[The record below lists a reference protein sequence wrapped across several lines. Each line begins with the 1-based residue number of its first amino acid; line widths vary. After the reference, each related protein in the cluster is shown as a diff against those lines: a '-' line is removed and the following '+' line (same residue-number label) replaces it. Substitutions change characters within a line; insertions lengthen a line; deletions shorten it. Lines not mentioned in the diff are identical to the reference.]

1 LKQWTEAG
9 DAFRISDLNRLE
21 NETLPTYFRHRR
33 FQSLVRQLNFYN
45 FRKVNR
51 ERNFWVYKHPLFQF
65 ERPQD
70 LHLLRRRTC
79 PGVDGRKVRPDAEHG
94 GQGYEPKSIFSLD
107 AVLSSKS
114 AIAISPHE
122 SSDSDEGNTIAITAT
137 ISKKRKKSSRKKSD
151 ASLSSSSEDEHPPK
165 TTKTSFMVGNHLTV
179 PDKKLR
185 TEPVH
190 ALGLLRLVSPLAKSA
205 SSQLDMNEQSVL
217 VSKVS
222 KQLDEHAKKA
232 AAIMGKHVMKT
243 RTNDITPT
251 YVSSTM
257 RYNALTYDDE
267 VEIFDSTRGCVV
279 EKNYVSSKDND
290 ASDDGSENSATV
302 VSFSDYEVQE
312 ASTRIISAPI
322 SDSNIIFEVRKK
334 LRDVNNNISHLTT
347 AIAEFCMTTDPHDP
361 FLCEKAIQLMS
372 NHAELA
378 QEFCRYKI
386 ALSPNNFDHSGFMRA
401 LFSGQSKETVRG
413 FKTFVLN
420 SLKDLVRE
428 TKSWNEFDALSKCY
442 NVWFSGVSLS
452 AQA

>member
-1 LKQWTEAG
+1 M
-9 DAFRISDLNRLE
+9 
-21 NETLPTYFRHRR
+21 
-33 FQSLVRQLNFYN
+33 RQLNFYN

-51 ERNFWVYKHPLFQF
+51 ERNFWVYKHPLFQR

-94 GQGYEPKSIFSLD
+94 GQGYEPKSVFSPTN
-107 AVLSSKS
+107 VLSS
-114 AIAISPHE
+114 IAVSPYE
-122 SSDSDEGNTIAITAT
+122 SSDSDEGGSIAVTAA
-137 ISKKRKKSSRKKSD
+137 ISKKRKTALRKKSD

-165 TTKTSFMVGNHLTV
+165 STKTSFMVSDQLTV
-179 PDKKLR
+179 LDKKQNIESVHER
-185 TEPVH
+185 EPN
-190 ALGLLRLVSPLAKSA
+190 RLVSPLSKPA
-205 SSQLDMNEQSVL
+205 SSQLDMKEQSVL

-232 AAIMGKHVMKT
+232 AAIMGKNGMKT
-243 RTNDITPT
+243 RTGDITPT

-267 VEIFDSTRGCVV
+267 IEIFDSARGCVV
-279 EKNYVSSKDND
+279 EKNLHNCVPSKDND

-302 VSFSDYEVQE
+302 VSFTDYELQD
-312 ASTRIISAPI
+312 SSKRIISAPI
-322 SDSNIIFEVRKK
+322 EDTRIIIEVRKK
-334 LRDVNNNISHLTT
+334 LLDVNNNISHLTT

-361 FLCEKAIQLMS
+361 FLGEKAIQLMS

-386 ALSPNNFDHSGFMRA
+386 ALSPNNSDHSEFMRA

-428 TKSWNEFDALSKCY
+428 TKSWNEFAALSQCY

-452 AQA
+452 ALA